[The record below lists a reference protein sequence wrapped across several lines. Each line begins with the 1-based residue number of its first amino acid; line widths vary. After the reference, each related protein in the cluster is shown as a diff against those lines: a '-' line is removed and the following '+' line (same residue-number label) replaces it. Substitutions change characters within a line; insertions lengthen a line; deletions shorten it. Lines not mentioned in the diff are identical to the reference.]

1 MSVSYSGR
9 EMTLFDEC
17 KEALSA
23 DFEVLEGQR
32 EKDALNVLYKY
43 PFANGNLLW
52 SEFKYSDYEDIND
65 LVSDNYNKSYDVF
78 VFVDD
83 INIPIFRANLM
94 LVAENIYDVTA
105 LSPKMFI
112 FNNELILQPLFPTE
126 IIRLGIKD

>member
-1 MSVSYSGR
+1 
-9 EMTLFDEC
+9 
-17 KEALSA
+17 
-23 DFEVLEGQR
+23 
-32 EKDALNVLYKY
+32 
-43 PFANGNLLW
+43 
-52 SEFKYSDYEDIND
+52 
-65 LVSDNYNKSYDVF
+65 YNKSYDVF

>member
-1 MSVSYSGR
+1 
-9 EMTLFDEC
+9 
-17 KEALSA
+17 
-23 DFEVLEGQR
+23 
-32 EKDALNVLYKY
+32 
-43 PFANGNLLW
+43 
-52 SEFKYSDYEDIND
+52 
-65 LVSDNYNKSYDVF
+65 YDVF

>member
-1 MSVSYSGR
+1 
-9 EMTLFDEC
+9 MTLFDEC

-32 EKDALNVLYKY
+32 EKDALDILYNF

-52 SEFKYSDYEDIND
+52 ADFNYSDYEDIND
-65 LVSDNYNKSYDVF
+65 FISDNHNENYDVF

-83 INIPIFRANLM
+83 INIPIFRTNLV
-94 LVAENIYDVTA
+94 LIAENIYDVTA
-105 LSPKMFI
+105 LSPKIFI

-126 IIRLGIKD
+126 IIRLGIKN